1 MSPILFFTRVTGLA
15 LLTSVGGYL
24 LIKKL
29 APRLRILQP
38 QRSIFETAFKNS
50 KEDSKQCFSAAA
62 LRKRIS
68 RKNANPEEYL
78 LIERSLIKNADSRA
92 AINIF
97 EVSLHFELVLTIF
110 D

>member
-38 QRSIFETAFKNS
+38 QRSIFENGVQEFQRGFETMLFGGGPSEADIQ
-50 KEDSKQCFSAAA
+50 KERES
-62 LRKRIS
+62 RRI
-68 RKNANPEEYL
+68 P
-78 LIERSLIKNADSRA
+78 ID
-92 AINIF
+92 
-97 EVSLHFELVLTIF
+97 
-110 D
+110 